1 MAIDQRDA
9 NIRAGLKSPAKIMCQ
24 IILKDA
30 RASTTADAS
39 ASASVRV
46 QRRRPTTRRSRAIVM
61 ISCLIIQ
68 QQFQYGSCFVP
79 NGRDARSHKAT
90 RMAASN
96 DDDDDNNKQN
106 FRQRVDNFLDRQF
119 FDPDGEAA
127 RQEDEGDE
135 TSSLKSRFAR
145 LVIEDYAT
153 AEAIYVGLFFSILLL
168 ATQEALRYY
177 MYGVD
182 YVPFSRGGGGNLF

>member
-1 MAIDQRDA
+1 
-9 NIRAGLKSPAKIMCQ
+9 
-24 IILKDA
+24 
-30 RASTTADAS
+30 
-39 ASASVRV
+39 
-46 QRRRPTTRRSRAIVM
+46 M

-96 DDDDDNNKQN
+96 DDEEQN
-106 FRQRVDNFLDRQF
+106 FRQRVDDFLDQPF
-119 FDPDGEAA
+119 FSP
-127 RQEDEGDE
+127 EDEGDE

>member
-1 MAIDQRDA
+1 
-9 NIRAGLKSPAKIMCQ
+9 
-24 IILKDA
+24 
-30 RASTTADAS
+30 
-39 ASASVRV
+39 
-46 QRRRPTTRRSRAIVM
+46 
-61 ISCLIIQ
+61 
-68 QQFQYGSCFVP
+68 
-79 NGRDARSHKAT
+79 
-90 RMAASN
+90 MAASN
-96 DDDDDNNKQN
+96 DDEEQN
-106 FRQRVDNFLDRQF
+106 FRQRVNKFLDRPF

>member
-1 MAIDQRDA
+1 
-9 NIRAGLKSPAKIMCQ
+9 
-24 IILKDA
+24 
-30 RASTTADAS
+30 
-39 ASASVRV
+39 
-46 QRRRPTTRRSRAIVM
+46 M

-96 DDDDDNNKQN
+96 DDEEQN
-106 FRQRVDNFLDRQF
+106 FRQRVNKFLDRPF
-119 FDPDGEAA
+119 FDPDDEAA
-127 RQEDEGDE
+127 WQEGEGDE

>member
-1 MAIDQRDA
+1 
-9 NIRAGLKSPAKIMCQ
+9 
-24 IILKDA
+24 
-30 RASTTADAS
+30 
-39 ASASVRV
+39 
-46 QRRRPTTRRSRAIVM
+46 M

-96 DDDDDNNKQN
+96 DDEEQN
-106 FRQRVDNFLDRQF
+106 FRQRVDAFLDQAF
-119 FDPDGEAA
+119 FNPDGEAA

-182 YVPFSRGGGGNLF
+182 YVPFGRGVGGKLF

>member
-1 MAIDQRDA
+1 
-9 NIRAGLKSPAKIMCQ
+9 
-24 IILKDA
+24 
-30 RASTTADAS
+30 
-39 ASASVRV
+39 
-46 QRRRPTTRRSRAIVM
+46 
-61 ISCLIIQ
+61 
-68 QQFQYGSCFVP
+68 
-79 NGRDARSHKAT
+79 
-90 RMAASN
+90 MAASKG
-96 DDDDDNNKQN
+96 DDDEQN
-106 FRQRVDNFLDRQF
+106 FRQRVDAFLDKPF
-119 FDPDGEAA
+119 FDVEAA